1 MGATEFDSN
10 MQMSLDTP
18 TQFSVNMIMKP
29 SSGSGQIKFPLVN
42 GMAFTTGVYTGLTP
56 YLQTVGRAITS
67 YAKYTASTSTKYK
80 ISFNDGTTWLIYA
93 FPSSGNSFS
102 FSQNG
107 NSLVGNG
114 KFTGYI
120 QIAKIPVGDT
130 TSESV
135 YDTYSGNYVTGMKLF
150 GSTTSITG
158 TYGYQYTIAGK
169 SSSSVLHFAL
179 PHHMASFDSTTQK
192 TATGIYLQ
200 STTMG
205 RMRAYTAAKWTMIE
219 SLPNDIRF
227 LPGGTSINA
236 FSNKALSAIRSAAS
250 ADVQIDVSSQTN
262 LDSQYFAG
270 KALAKY
276 AEICLVANDLLKD
289 SSLTAT
295 CVAKLKTAIAV
306 FANNK
311 QSVPL
316 AYETSWKGLV
326 STAGFSD
333 AGADFGN
340 TYYNDHHYHYGYFV
354 HAAAILAH
362 IDPTWLTTA
371 NVAYVNALIRDVA
384 NPSDS
389 DPYFPVSRS
398 FDWFVGHSWS
408 KGIFASADGKDEES
422 GSEDYNF
429 AYAMKLWGI
438 VTKNAAIHARGNIML
453 AVLKRYLISYL
464 QKLIFRSMNLY
475 MLMSQDNTVQPAPFV
490 PNFVTGILF
499 MNKADYTTYFG
510 TNTEYKHGIQM
521 IPLTP
526 ISSFIRS
533 KSFVAAEWSAKLKS
547 IVGSINSG
555 WRGILM
561 ANLAI
566 SDPSTAWSFFT
577 NGFSSSWLD
586 DGASLTWYLAFVAGM
601 AGGSP

>member
-1 MGATEFDSN
+1 
-10 MQMSLDTP
+10 MSLSTP
-18 TQFSVNMIMKP
+18 TQFSLNMIMKP
-29 SSGSGQIKFPLVN
+29 SSGSGQINFPLVN
-42 GMAFTTGVYTGLTP
+42 GMAFITGVYTGLTP
-56 YLQTVGRAITS
+56 YLQTVGKAITS

-80 ISFNDGTTWLIYA
+80 VGFNDGTTWLIYA
-93 FPSSGNSFS
+93 FPSSGNSFA

-120 QIAKIPVGDT
+120 QIAKIPTGDT
-130 TSESV
+130 TAEST
-135 YDTYSGNYVTGMKLF
+135 YDTYSGSYVTGMTLF
-150 GSTTSITG
+150 GSTTGSTG
-158 TYGYQYTIAGK
+158 TYGYQFTIAGR
-169 SSSSVLHFAL
+169 SSSSALHFAF
-179 PHHMASFDSTTQK
+179 PHHMASFNSATQN

-205 RMRAYTAAKWTMIE
+205 QMRAYAASKWTMTE
-219 SLPNDIRF
+219 SLPNDIQF
-227 LPGGTSINA
+227 LPGGTSINS
-236 FSNKALSAIRSAAS
+236 FSSKALSAIRAAAS

-262 LDSQYFAG
+262 LNSQYFAG

-289 SSLTAT
+289 SALTAT
-295 CVAKLKTAIAV
+295 CVSKLKTAIGV
-306 FANNK
+306 FASNT
-311 QSVPL
+311 QMVPL
-316 AYETSWKGLV
+316 CYETSWKGLV

-333 AGADFGN
+333 SGADFGN

-354 HAAAILAH
+354 HAASILGH

-371 NVAYVNALIRDVA
+371 NVDYVNALVRDVA
-384 NPSDS
+384 NPSNL

-453 AVLKRYLISYL
+453 AVIKRYFISDL
-464 QKLIFRSMNLY
+464 QKLISRSMNLY
-475 MLMSQDNTVQPAPFV
+475 MLMSQDNTVQPSQFV

-510 TNTEYKHGIQM
+510 TNVEYIHGIQM

-533 KSFVAAEWSAKLKS
+533 QAYVAAEWAAKLQS
-547 IVGSINSG
+547 IIGNVNSG
-555 WRGILM
+555 WKGILM

-566 SDPSTAWSFFT
+566 SNPTSAWNFFT
-577 NGFSSSWLD
+577 NGFSSNWLD